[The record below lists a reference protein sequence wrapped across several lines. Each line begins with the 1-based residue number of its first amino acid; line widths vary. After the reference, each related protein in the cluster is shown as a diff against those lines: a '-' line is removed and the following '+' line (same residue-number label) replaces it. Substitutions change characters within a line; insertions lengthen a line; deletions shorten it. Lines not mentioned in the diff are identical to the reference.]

1 MRTLN
6 VLFLPHPNDVLKSW
20 NTEITDLISRTH
32 NLSIFDRS
40 ASPGPQFADIE
51 VIVDLG
57 RRDLRLSGQLGSETL
72 TVEIRQKAKNDAEH
86 ATWLTVRPKDQELLY
101 SDTRNMRV
109 LFLIACLLRGF
120 V

>member
-20 NTEITDLISRTH
+20 NTEITDFISRTH

-57 RRDLRLSGQLGSETL
+57 GNITKDL
-72 TVEIRQKAKNDAEH
+72 IPI
-86 ATWLTVRPKDQELLY
+86 ATAADGKYLQAQTTRPLY
-101 SDTRNMRV
+101 TSPHTPE
-109 LFLIACLLRGF
+109 
-120 V
+120 